1 MVWDTVRLIEEEKFA
16 KKTEEPKGH
25 PATSCGVKVDESG
38 HSRSWTDLANGGA
51 LLSPKSR
58 VFWPLTPIY
67 DSPPMN

>member
-58 VFWPLTPIY
+58 A
-67 DSPPMN
+67 MN